1 MGIPLVKDNSKDS
14 INTSLIAI
22 KKALENTK
30 GGESGGGGSD
40 VTVVDTVED
49 GNMDAVTSNAV
60 YQSLLAQFDILH
72 PKGECYTQ
80 YPGQKDP
87 NELWGDFSTWEV
99 LNYGGAFFR
108 SEGGEAEEFEKT
120 LTISSISGTSITF
133 SAAHNLQVGS
143 ILYDKTNNEARQ
155 VTSVTSTTVV
165 VINSAFTSTNLTNV
179 LIGQYDCLQNIT
191 ARILTTSAY
200 RYESGAFSTWQGEWW
215 ANVNAQGPTYWLDF
229 DASRVART
237 GTETR
242 PTNLTIKIWK
252 RVN

>member
-22 KKALENTK
+22 KKTLENTK

-108 SEGGEAEEFEKT
+108 SEGGNAEEFEKT

-179 LIGQYDCLQNIT
+179 LIGQYDQLQNHT
-191 ARILTTSAY
+191 HKSYGNTNVSPPFNYKGAGGAALDDDNLTVSSG
-200 RYESGAFSTWQGEWW
+200 RYG
-215 ANVNAQGPTYWLDF
+215 N
-229 DASRVART
+229 
-237 GTETR
+237 ETR
-242 PTNLTIKIWK
+242 PANFTMKVWK
-252 RVN
+252 RTN

>member
-179 LIGQYDCLQNIT
+179 LIGQYDCLQQHT
-191 ARILTTSAY
+191 HPVYSATTVGGYGGGPYYPLSTVINVT
-200 RYESGAFSTWQGEWW
+200 SGNNSGR
-215 ANVNAQGPTYWLDF
+215 
-229 DASRVART
+229 S

-242 PTNLTIKIWK
+242 PTNMTIKIWK
-252 RVN
+252 RTA